1 MDQLEKWQTEI
12 SEALDASA
20 ITHDRTILESRFAKC
35 QDSLFVSDPSR
46 IHLEVWLSQPELEGS
61 SIAPDHQVK

>member
-1 MDQLEKWQTEI
+1 MNQLEKWQTET

-46 IHLEVWLSQPELEGS
+46 IHLEVWLSRPELEGS